1 MSNSNK
7 HKPTEF
13 YLYRYQIS
21 VDKSPIQLQLGE
33 TITPEKLYKERN
45 LYLLRALETIV
56 NSPAQE
62 SHYTY
67 KIEAQPNDTQLLLF
81 VQAERT
87 KTIIQNATDFH
98 IQHQPYGWV
107 AIDMDPKI
115 QTIGISSRGDL
126 KAKHVLSDLDK
137 KLQSI
142 LSAQHLNI
150 YIEAIRKHRAFW
162 EIVDDNRDKIK
173 EVGIIINPPNMPEL
187 TSTFDKELSQF
198 TESAGAK
205 QTALI
210 LKAKKDATLN
220 IEESNPRLNALA
232 NCADQGGAKYY
243 FKTTESKTKITPEG
257 KQDILRGV
265 PVEDTDR
272 LNIQTDGDVHHK
284 SILTRIR
291 EWCRLPRGQE

>member
-7 HKPTEF
+7 HEPAEF

-21 VDKSPIQLQLGE
+21 VDKSPIQLQFGE
-33 TITPEKLYKERN
+33 DITREKLYEERN
-45 LYLLRALETIV
+45 RYLLKALETIA
-56 NSPAQE
+56 NSP
-62 SHYTY
+62 STDSSYTY
-67 KIEAQPNDTQLLLF
+67 KIEAQPNDTQILLF

-87 KTIIQNATDFH
+87 KTITQDKKDYH
-98 IQHQPYGWV
+98 VPHQPYGWV
-107 AIDMDPKI
+107 AIDLDPHI
-115 QTIGISSRGDL
+115 QTIGITSRGDL
-126 KAKHVLSDLDK
+126 KAKHVFSDLDK

-142 LSAQHLNI
+142 LSAKHLNI
-150 YIEAIRKHRAFW
+150 FIEAIRKHRAFW
-162 EIVDDNRDKIK
+162 QIVNDNRDKIK

-232 NCADQGGAKYY
+232 NYADQGGAKYY
-243 FKTTESKTKITPEG
+243 FKTTESLTKITPEG

-265 PVEDTDR
+265 PVENTDR
-272 LNIQTDGDVHHK
+272 LNIQTDGDEHYK

-291 EWCRLPRGQE
+291 EWCRLPRR